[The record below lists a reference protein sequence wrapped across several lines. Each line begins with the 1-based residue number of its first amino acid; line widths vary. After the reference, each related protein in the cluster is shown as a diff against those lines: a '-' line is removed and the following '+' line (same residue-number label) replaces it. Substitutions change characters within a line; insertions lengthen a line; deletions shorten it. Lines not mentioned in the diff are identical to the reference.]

1 MIEPVRGHSAS
12 RLRTSSIA
20 SKNSLPSP
28 GRCSSNQTAAK
39 SSSSSASAENST
51 GNVTERAW
59 NGFAHEPRATVVP
72 GPHRTM
78 HAVHAAR
85 APPPTPHGRRRG
97 RRARH
102 DRDWPGGLQRT
113 RRGDRREGSAH
124 HAGASPDRSPS
135 PRRVPPPERDRRSA
149 CVRRHHIY
157 TRRNWPQSGSVG
169 HALTAMVTPA
179 QLRGPGP
186 HSPGRPLGNG
196 TTAARGNAR
205 AGGTAT
211 HSRAAVRTSLRR
223 FGDGSSTGCW
233 QALRRASSGD
243 WARHAAEY
251 SRHEA
256 DGDR

>member
-1 MIEPVRGHSAS
+1 MIEPVRGHTVR
-12 RLRTSSIA
+12 RLRISSIA

-28 GRCSSNQTAAK
+28 GRCSSNQTAAT

-51 GNVTERAW
+51 RNVTERAW

-124 HAGASPDRSPS
+124 HVGASPDRSPS
-135 PRRVPPPERDRRSA
+135 PRRVSLPERDRRSA
-149 CVRRHHIY
+149 CVRRHPS
-157 TRRNWPQSGSVG
+157 RRAGTGPKAGSVG
-169 HALTAMVTPA
+169 RALPGMVTPA
-179 QLRGPGP
+179 HLGDRASGV
-186 HSPGRPLGNG
+186 PGRPPGSG
-196 TTAARGNAR
+196 TYRTRGDAD
-205 AGGTAT
+205 TAT
-211 HSRAAVRTSLRR
+211 SADPNAISHCSPRRGRCHRCTRVGRSDRWPLR
-223 FGDGSSTGCW
+223 SSTAWWPG
-233 QALRRASSGD
+233 QPNR
-243 WARHAAEY
+243 
-251 SRHEA
+251 
-256 DGDR
+256 